1 MDRPFLHDQSCVT
14 SGCSRVGAEL
24 QVGQRGC
31 TSTLSSTIGSTT
43 QEQDGLVVIVTPT
56 YQTRRHIPEHM
67 VRALL
72 AASDWR
78 TRVIMLVMLP
88 SFGQVCG

>member
-1 MDRPFLHDQSCVT
+1 M
-14 SGCSRVGAEL
+14 
-24 QVGQRGC
+24 
-31 TSTLSSTIGSTT
+31 
-43 QEQDGLVVIVTPT
+43 VIVTPT

-78 TRVIMLVMLP
+78 SRVITSVMLP
-88 SFGQVCG
+88 SFFPV